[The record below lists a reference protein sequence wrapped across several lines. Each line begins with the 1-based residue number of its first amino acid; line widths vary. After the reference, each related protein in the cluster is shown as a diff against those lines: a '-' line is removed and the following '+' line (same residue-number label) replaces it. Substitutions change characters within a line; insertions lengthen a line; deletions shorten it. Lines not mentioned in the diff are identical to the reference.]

1 MYSLKMQNTIGRNIA
16 QAVINNVIEGIIV
29 IDERGILQYFNPAA
43 ERLFQM
49 TAEEVLGKN
58 VSILMPDPYRSKHDS
73 YLSNYL
79 TTGDAQVI
87 GIGREVEAARKDG
100 TTFPIDLSVVQTMIE
115 GRTLFVGVVR
125 DISDRKD
132 SERLIE
138 INSRVNRAVNKALNQ
153 FISAS
158 LWSKKETFENLLESL
173 LDLTKSEMGFIGE
186 ILNSKE
192 GLPYLKTYA
201 LTNIAW
207 NAETRKKYAEHMRH
221 GFDFTDLDTLYGV
234 TVRTGEVVIA
244 NAPSKDSRSGGL
256 PPGHRPLSNY
266 MGLPIYAGSM
276 LVGMAG
282 VANSPA
288 DYQDDMIELI
298 KPFLGTVGS
307 IIAGFQNLRSR
318 RLAEEH
324 LTAAQQRLKALAT
337 QDSLTKTLN
346 RHTLMEALSGAFD
359 RAAEIRIP
367 LSVVFIDI
375 DHFKSV
381 NDTHGHEVGDVVLRH
396 VSDAL
401 RDAMRP
407 NDIVGRYG
415 GEEFVAAFVGC
426 DEIASMELAERL
438 RATVEQME
446 IALDDGASTLT
457 VTVSIGVATGP
468 QGLTNVQQ
476 LINAADDAMYRAKDE
491 GRNRVVKWE
500 PVEPSGLE
508 ALDIGDATALP
519 VVRQA
524 RKA

>member
-1 MYSLKMQNTIGRNIA
+1 MQNSIGKNIA
-16 QAVINNVIEGIIV
+16 QAVIDNVIEGIIV

-43 ERLFQM
+43 ERLFQL
-49 TAEEVLGKN
+49 TAEEVLGQN
-58 VSILMPDPYRSKHDS
+58 VSILMPEPHRIRHDS

-79 TTGDAQVI
+79 ATGDAQVI

-100 TTFPIDLSVVQTMIE
+100 SRFPIDLSVVQTMIE

-138 INSRVNRAVNKALNQ
+138 MGSRVNRAINKALNQ

-158 LWSKKETFENLLESL
+158 LWSRKETFENLLESL
-173 LDLTKSEMGFIGE
+173 LDLTESEMGFVGE

-192 GLPYLKTYA
+192 GLPYLKTHA

-207 NAETRKKYAEHMRH
+207 NAETRKRYANDIRD
-221 GFDFTDLDTLYGV
+221 GFDFTDLDTLYGA
-234 TVRTGEVVIA
+234 TIRTGEVVIA
-244 NAPSKDSRSGGL
+244 NEPATDSRSGGL
-256 PPGHRPLSNY
+256 PPGHRPLSSY

-282 VANSPA
+282 VANRPA
-288 DYQDDMIELI
+288 GYQDDIVEQI

-324 LTAAQQRLKALAT
+324 LNAAQQRLKALAT

-346 RHTLMEALSGAFD
+346 RHTLMDALAGAFD
-359 RAAEIRIP
+359 RAADIRIP
-367 LSVVFIDI
+367 LSIVFIDI
-375 DHFKSV
+375 DRFKSV

-401 RDAMRP
+401 KDAIRP

-426 DEIASMELAERL
+426 DEVAAMELAERL
-438 RATVEQME
+438 RATVENRE
-446 IALDDGASTLT
+446 IALEDGSTLA
-457 VTVSIGVATGP
+457 VTVSIGVTTGP
-468 QGLTNVQQ
+468 RDLPNVQQ

-491 GRNRVVKWE
+491 GRNRVCRWE
-500 PVEPSGLE
+500 PAEPSRLRV
-508 ALDIGDATALP
+508 LDADDVAEVP
-519 VVRQA
+519 RVRNA
-524 RKA
+524 